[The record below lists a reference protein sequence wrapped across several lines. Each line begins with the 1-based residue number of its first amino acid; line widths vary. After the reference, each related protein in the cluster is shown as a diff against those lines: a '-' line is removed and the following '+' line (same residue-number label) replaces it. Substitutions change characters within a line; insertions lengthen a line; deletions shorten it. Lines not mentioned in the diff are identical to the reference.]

1 MIQIGN
7 KDTNYGNW
15 VPKAMM
21 TSCSIAIAVLAVVT
35 VILAVLQMAVFAAA
49 VGALFVVVVVFTWYM
64 KKCRDIFD
72 FNKGGLMGKIH
83 QYLLDHMEWD

>member
-21 TSCSIAIAVLAVVT
+21 TSCGIAIAALAAITVIFAVLRMPVLA
-35 VILAVLQMAVFAAA
+35 AVGGALFAAA
-49 VGALFVVVVVFTWYM
+49 AVFTWYM

-72 FNKGGLMGKIH
+72 FKKAG
-83 QYLLDHMEWD
+83 